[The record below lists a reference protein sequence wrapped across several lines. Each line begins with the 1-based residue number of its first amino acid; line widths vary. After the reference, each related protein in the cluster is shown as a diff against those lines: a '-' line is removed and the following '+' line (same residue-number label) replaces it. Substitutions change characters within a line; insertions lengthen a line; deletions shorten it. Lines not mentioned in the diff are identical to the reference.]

1 MNKLKCIA
9 ILTSLIFSAVV
20 ASQAVYEDLTVTAT
34 KKESSLMDT
43 AAAINAVSGD
53 NLFKKGI
60 NDISGLRQIAPDLVL
75 AGEGKSR
82 VNVRIRG
89 IGTYQFD
96 PGADPASA
104 VVIDGVTQPRVASYL
119 QSLMDIERIEVLKGP
134 QGAIYGANALGGIVN
149 IVTRRPE
156 GGDSGRLA
164 IKAGNNGQQDIS
176 LRIDTDISDTTS
188 ARIALAR
195 GSDDGQAFEEATGRD
210 DGVNS
215 IASRFSLFGENNGVV
230 WNASLA
236 HSKMNQDA
244 VVSQQNFLCNSTNPQ
259 THSLIV
265 SSSAAIN
272 GDFCDTSVTNAS
284 LSITNGLY
292 TGASTTTRGVIN
304 TANPI
309 VQKAM
314 ASDDSQELNIPGY
327 NYAESILFT
336 FGSESYIG
344 ENKLTTVFG
353 VTQINS
359 GEARDFDA
367 TSLDALQQFH
377 NAKTDTTTLE
387 LRLDSDASAKYP
399 WTVGVYGMR
408 DHGFRQDTFATGPQS
423 IFAGLSRALSVFA
436 TTAAHSTTMASS
448 YADILAA
455 LNACVASASSAPCA
469 ALAAPPSAANPNGVP
484 RAALAPARANI
495 DQIDVN
501 NFVLAQTGYWRSN
514 ARMELKTQSS
524 AVFGNVTIPLR
535 EDLSLFLGGRYSV
548 LDKPYNYIGSTNALG
563 APLVMAPFS
572 VSSGS
577 TLKEFDPKITLEKTY
592 DNALGW
598 VTYTTASKSGGPG
611 FAQWNA
617 ADASKPYEAE
627 ELEMIEL
634 GYKAVLNDGATQ
646 VEAIL
651 YTYDYT
657 DHQQILVGTNS
668 QGQPAGVVVNGDA
681 TINGVE
687 LSYRTYLNENTN
699 LALSYAGIDAEWD
712 KFMDPRTTPN
722 TDRAGEKMAFAPE
735 NSINLALENVQYL
748 NIGELTSAVSIVYKD
763 EYKLALVEWEPT
775 TVKDLTL
782 VNLTV
787 GLDTPSG
794 WNISAF
800 CNNCT
805 DDEYKMVA
813 LSGVRAQG
821 GGNRYGFGD
830 GRRIGLQLSTDF

>member
-1 MNKLKCIA
+1 
-9 ILTSLIFSAVV
+9 
-20 ASQAVYEDLTVTAT
+20 
-34 KKESSLMDT
+34 MDT

-60 NDISGLRQIAPDLVL
+60 NNIQGLQQIAPDVVF

-89 IGTYQFD
+89 VGTYQFD
-96 PGADPASA
+96 IGADPASA
-104 VVIDGVTQPRVASYL
+104 VVIDGVAQPRVASYL

-156 GGDSGRLA
+156 GGDSGRLT
-164 IKAGNNGQQDIS
+164 IKGGNNGQQDIS
-176 LRIDTDISDTTS
+176 LRIDTDISNTTS

-215 IASRFSLFGENNGVV
+215 IASRFALFGENNGVV
-230 WNASLA
+230 WNAALS
-236 HSKMNQDA
+236 HNKMNQDA
-244 VVSQQNFLCNSTNPQ
+244 VVSEQNFLCNSTNAQ

-265 SSSAAIN
+265 AAVPAIN
-272 GDFCDTSVTNAS
+272 GDFCDTSVTNAA

-292 TGASTTTRGVIN
+292 TGASNTTRGVIN

-309 VQKAM
+309 VKKAM
-314 ASDDSQELNIPGY
+314 ASEYSQELNIPGY

-367 TSLDALQQFH
+367 TSIDALQQRH
-377 NAKTDTTTLE
+377 SSKTDTTTLE

-399 WTVGVYGMR
+399 WTVGVYGAR
-408 DHGFRQDTFATGPQS
+408 DHGHREDTFSTGPGS
-423 IFAGLSRALSVFA
+423 IFGVGFGKGLAVAA
-436 TTAAHSTTMASS
+436 TASAHSTTMASS
-448 YADILAA
+448 YAVVLAA
-455 LNACVASASSAPCA
+455 LNACVASADCA
-469 ALAAPPSAANPNGVP
+469 AFAKPGTLRSTV
-484 RAALAPARANI
+484 LPARANI

-501 NFVLAQTGYWRSN
+501 NFVLSQTGYWN
-514 ARMELKTQSS
+514 NIARMEIKTQSS

-548 LDKPYNYIGSTNALG
+548 LDKPYNYEGSTNAIG
-563 APLVMAPFS
+563 VPLVAAPFRIS
-572 VSSGS
+572 NGT
-577 TLKEFDPKITLEKTY
+577 TLKEFDPKITLEKSY

-617 ADASKPYEAE
+617 IDAAKPYAAE
-627 ELEMIEL
+627 ELEMIEF

-657 DHQQILVGTNS
+657 DHQQILVGTDANN
-668 QGQPAGVVVNGDA
+668 QPAGVVVNGDA
-681 TINGVE
+681 TINGME

-712 KFMDPRTTPN
+712 RFMDPRTTPN
-722 TDRAGEKMAFAPE
+722 TDRTGEKMAFAPD

-748 NIGELTSAVSIVYKD
+748 NIGELTSAISIVYKD

-775 TVKDLTL
+775 TVNDLTL

>member
-119 QSLMDIERIEVLKGP
+119 QNLMDIERIEVLKGP

-164 IKAGNNGQQDIS
+164 IKGGNNGQQDIS
-176 LRIDTDISDTTS
+176 LRIDTDISNTTS

-210 DGVNS
+210 NGVNS

-236 HSKMNQDA
+236 HNKMNQDA
-244 VVSQQNFLCNSTNPQ
+244 VVSQQNFLCNSTNQ
-259 THSLIV
+259 QSHSLIV
-265 SSSAAIN
+265 AALPAIN
-272 GDFCDTSVTNAS
+272 GDFCDTSVTNVA

-359 GEARDFDA
+359 GEGRDFDA
-367 TSLDALQQFH
+367 TSLDAIQQFH
-377 NAKTDTTTLE
+377 RSKTDTTTLE

-408 DHGFRQDTFATGPQS
+408 DHGHREDTFSTGPAS
-423 IFAGLSRALSVFA
+423 IFAVGFGKGLAVAA
-436 TTAAHSTTMASS
+436 TAPAHNTTMASS
-448 YADILAA
+448 YAVVKTA
-455 LNACVASASSAPCA
+455 LEACVVSGDCVAYAKPG
-469 ALAAPPSAANPNGVP
+469 APPTARSA
-484 RAALAPARANI
+484 LLPARTYI

-501 NFVLAQTGYWRSN
+501 NFVLSQTAYWNNN
-514 ARMELKTQSS
+514 AKMELKTQST

-535 EDLSLFLGGRYSV
+535 EDLSLVLGGRYSV

-617 ADASKPYEAE
+617 TDASKPYAAE

-634 GYKAVLNDGATQ
+634 GYKAVLNEGSTQ

-657 DHQQILVGTNS
+657 DHQQILVGIDSN
-668 QGQPAGVVVNGDA
+668 GNPAGVVVNGDA
-681 TINGVE
+681 TINGIE

-722 TDRAGEKMAFAPE
+722 TDRAGEKMAFAPD

-748 NIGELTSAVSIVYKD
+748 NIGELTSAISIVYKD
-763 EYKLALVEWEPT
+763 KYKLALVDWEPT
-775 TVKDLTL
+775 TVDDLTL
-782 VNLTV
+782 VNLNV

-830 GRRIGLQLSTDF
+830 GRRFGLQLSTDF

>member
-119 QSLMDIERIEVLKGP
+119 QNLMDIERIEVLKGP

-244 VVSQQNFLCNSTNPQ
+244 VVSQQNFLCNSTNNA

-265 SSSAAIN
+265 SAAPPGN
-272 GDFCDTSVTNAS
+272 FCTS
-284 LSITNGLY
+284 LY
-292 TGASTTTRGVIN
+292 QGASTTTRGVIN
-304 TANPI
+304 TSNTI

-314 ASDDSQELNIPGY
+314 ASDDSQELNIPGF

-367 TSLDALQQFH
+367 TSLDALQQLH
-377 NAKTDTTTLE
+377 SSKTDTTTLE

-408 DHGFRQDTFATGPQS
+408 DHGFRQDTFATGPDS
-423 IFAGLSRALSVFA
+423 IFAGLSKAVSVAA
-436 TTAAHSTTMASS
+436 TAAAHSTTMASS
-448 YADILAA
+448 YADVLAA
-455 LNACVASASSAPCA
+455 LNACATSANCA
-469 ALAAPPSAANPNGVP
+469 AFAAPGVA
-484 RAALAPARANI
+484 RSTVMPARANI
-495 DQIDVN
+495 DAIDVN
-501 NFVLAQTGYWRSN
+501 NFVLSQTGYWKSN
-514 ARMELKTQSS
+514 ARMELKTQST

-598 VTYTTASKSGGPG
+598 VTYTTATKSGGPG

-627 ELEMIEL
+627 ELEMIEF
-634 GYKAVLNDGATQ
+634 GYKAVLNEGATQ

-687 LSYRTYLNENTN
+687 LSYRTYLDENTN
-699 LALSYAGIDAEWD
+699 LSLSYAGIDAEWD

-748 NIGELTSAVSIVYKD
+748 NIGELTSAISIVYKD

>member
-1 MNKLKCIA
+1 
-9 ILTSLIFSAVV
+9 
-20 ASQAVYEDLTVTAT
+20 
-34 KKESSLMDT
+34 
-43 AAAINAVSGD
+43 
-53 NLFKKGI
+53 
-60 NDISGLRQIAPDLVL
+60 
-75 AGEGKSR
+75 
-82 VNVRIRG
+82 
-89 IGTYQFD
+89 
-96 PGADPASA
+96 
-104 VVIDGVTQPRVASYL
+104 
-119 QSLMDIERIEVLKGP
+119 
-134 QGAIYGANALGGIVN
+134 
-149 IVTRRPE
+149 
-156 GGDSGRLA
+156 
-164 IKAGNNGQQDIS
+164 
-176 LRIDTDISDTTS
+176 
-188 ARIALAR
+188 
-195 GSDDGQAFEEATGRD
+195 
-210 DGVNS
+210 
-215 IASRFSLFGENNGVV
+215 
-230 WNASLA
+230 
-236 HSKMNQDA
+236 
-244 VVSQQNFLCNSTNPQ
+244 
-259 THSLIV
+259 
-265 SSSAAIN
+265 
-272 GDFCDTSVTNAS
+272 
-284 LSITNGLY
+284 
-292 TGASTTTRGVIN
+292 
-304 TANPI
+304 
-309 VQKAM
+309 M

-353 VTQINS
+353 ATQINS

-377 NAKTDTTTLE
+377 QAKTDTTTLE
-387 LRLDSDASAKYP
+387 MRLDSDSSAKYP

-423 IFAGLSRALSVFA
+423 IFAGLSRALSVSA
-436 TTAAHSTTMASS
+436 ISSTNITMASS

-455 LNACVASASSAPCA
+455 LNACVTNDNCGAFI
-469 ALAAPPSAANPNGVP
+469 APPSPANATGTLRSTVM
-484 RAALAPARANI
+484 PARANI
-495 DQIDVN
+495 DAIDVN
-501 NFVLAQTGYWRSN
+501 NFVLSQTDYWRSN
-514 ARMELKTQSS
+514 ARMELKTQST

-548 LDKPYNYIGSTNALG
+548 LDKPYNYIGSTNAIG
-563 APLVMAPFS
+563 APLVVAPFTTN
-572 VSSGS
+572 SGT
-577 TLKEFDPKITLEKTY
+577 TLKEFDPKITLQKTY

-611 FAQWNA
+611 FAQWSA
-617 ADASKPYEAE
+617 ADASKPYAAE

-657 DHQQILVGTNS
+657 DHQQILVGTNAA
-668 QGQPAGVVVNGDA
+668 GNPAGVVVNGDA
-681 TINGVE
+681 TINGIE

-712 KFMDPRTTPN
+712 KFMDPRTDPF
-722 TDRAGEKMAFAPE
+722 TDRAGEKMAFAPD

-748 NIGELTSAVSIVYKD
+748 NIGELTSAISIVYKD
-763 EYKLALVEWEPT
+763 KYKLALVDWEPT
-775 TVKDLTL
+775 TVDDLTL

>member
-1 MNKLKCIA
+1 MNKFKCIA
-9 ILTSLIFSAVV
+9 ILSSLIFSAVV

-104 VVIDGVTQPRVASYL
+104 IVIDGVAQPRVASYL
-119 QSLMDIERIEVLKGP
+119 QNLMDIERIEVLKGP

-210 DGVNS
+210 NGVNS

-236 HSKMNQDA
+236 HNKMNQDA
-244 VVSQQNFLCNSTNPQ
+244 VVSQQNFLCNSKNPQ
-259 THSLIV
+259 SHSLIV

-272 GDFCDTSVTNAS
+272 GDFCDTSVTNAT
-284 LSITNGLY
+284 LGIENGLY
-292 TGASTTTRGVIN
+292 TGTSTTSRGVIN

-377 NAKTDTTTLE
+377 QAKTDTTTLE
-387 LRLDSDASAKYP
+387 MRLDSDSSAKYP

-423 IFAGLSRALSVFA
+423 IFAGLSRALSVNA
-436 TTAAHSTTMASS
+436 TATAHSTTMASS

-455 LNACVASASSAPCA
+455 LNACVTNDNCGAFI
-469 ALAAPPSAANPNGVP
+469 APPSPANATGTLRSTVME
-484 RAALAPARANI
+484 ARANI
-495 DQIDVN
+495 DAIDVN
-501 NFVLAQTGYWRSN
+501 NFVLSQTDYWRSN
-514 ARMELKTQSS
+514 ARMELKTQST

-548 LDKPYNYIGSTNALG
+548 LDKPYNYIGSTNAIG
-563 APLVMAPFS
+563 APLVVAPFTTN
-572 VSSGS
+572 SGT
-577 TLKEFDPKITLEKTY
+577 TLKEFDPKITLQKTY

-611 FAQWNA
+611 FAQWNKL
-617 ADASKPYEAE
+617 DASKPYAAE
-627 ELEMIEL
+627 ELEMIEF

-657 DHQQILVGTNS
+657 DHQQILVGTNAA
-668 QGQPAGVVVNGDA
+668 GNPAGVVVNGDA
-681 TINGVE
+681 TINGIE

-712 KFMDPRTTPN
+712 KFMDPRTDPF
-722 TDRAGEKMAFAPE
+722 TDRAGEKMAFAPD

-748 NIGELTSAVSIVYKD
+748 NIGELTSAISIVYKD
-763 EYKLALVEWEPT
+763 KYKLALVDWEPT
-775 TVKDLTL
+775 TVDDLTL

>member
-1 MNKLKCIA
+1 MNKFKCIA
-9 ILTSLIFSAVV
+9 ILSSLIFSAVV

-104 VVIDGVTQPRVASYL
+104 IVIDGVAQPRVASYL
-119 QSLMDIERIEVLKGP
+119 QNLMDIERIEVLKGP

-210 DGVNS
+210 NGVNS

-236 HSKMNQDA
+236 HNKMNQDA

-272 GDFCDTSVTNAS
+272 GDFCTT
-284 LSITNGLY
+284 LY

-353 VTQINS
+353 ATQINS

-377 NAKTDTTTLE
+377 QAKTDTTTLE
-387 LRLDSDASAKYP
+387 MRLDSDSSAKYP

-408 DHGFRQDTFATGPQS
+408 DHGFRLDTFATGPQS
-423 IFAGLSRALSVFA
+423 IFAGLSRALSVSA
-436 TTAAHSTTMASS
+436 ISSTNITMASS

-455 LNACVASASSAPCA
+455 LNACVTNDNCGAFI
-469 ALAAPPSAANPNGVP
+469 APPSPANATGTLRSTVM
-484 RAALAPARANI
+484 PARANI
-495 DQIDVN
+495 DAIDVN
-501 NFVLAQTGYWRSN
+501 NFVLAQTDYWRSN
-514 ARMELKTQSS
+514 ARMELKTQST

-548 LDKPYNYIGSTNALG
+548 LDKPYNYIGSTNAPG
-563 APLVMAPFS
+563 APLVVAPFTTN
-572 VSSGS
+572 SGT
-577 TLKEFDPKITLEKTY
+577 TLKEFDPKITLQKTY

-611 FAQWNA
+611 FAQWSA
-617 ADASKPYEAE
+617 ADASKPYAAE

-657 DHQQILVGTNS
+657 DHQQILVGTNAA
-668 QGQPAGVVVNGDA
+668 GNPAGVVVNGDA
-681 TINGVE
+681 TINGIE

-712 KFMDPRTTPN
+712 KFMDPRTDPF
-722 TDRAGEKMAFAPE
+722 TDRAGEKMAFAPD

-748 NIGELTSAVSIVYKD
+748 NIGELTSAISIVYKD
-763 EYKLALVEWEPT
+763 KYKLALVDWEPT
-775 TVKDLTL
+775 TVDDLTL